1 MIHCIRKCAEY
12 ITAYAYVYIG
22 IHGYNFCTAGGK
34 VATLFAHHGLTMVGN
49 DAMVQVILTL
59 ANVAMGLCCGGVG
72 VLMVF
77 YGPPEWSEGV
87 EDAEV
92 ESPVWVVCGKQVG
105 H

>member
-1 MIHCIRKCAEY
+1 MPTMLNPAGHFKKNNVQAKH
-12 ITAYAYVYIG
+12 ITR
-22 IHGYNFCTAGGK
+22 TS
-34 VATLFAHHGLTMVGN
+34 TSTGN
-49 DAMVQVILTL
+49 DAMVQIILTL

-77 YGPPEWSEGV
+77 YGPAEWSVGV

-92 ESPVWVVCGKQVG
+92 ESPVWVMCENQIG

>member
-1 MIHCIRKCAEY
+1 
-12 ITAYAYVYIG
+12 
-22 IHGYNFCTAGGK
+22 
-34 VATLFAHHGLTMVGN
+34 
-49 DAMVQVILTL
+49 MVQVILTL

-92 ESPVWVVCGKQVG
+92 ESPVWVV
-105 H
+105 

>member
-1 MIHCIRKCAEY
+1 MPTMLNPAGHFKRINVQAKH
-12 ITAYAYVYIG
+12 ITRPSAS
-22 IHGYNFCTAGGK
+22 TS
-34 VATLFAHHGLTMVGN
+34 TGN

-92 ESPVWVVCGKQVG
+92 ESPVWVV
-105 H
+105 